1 MRRRGRARR
10 YGELPIQMFLL
21 VTERASFARYAELN
35 SRAFLHHYGLSLQG
49 WQSCLS
55 AVPIRVSIGRSSSCC
70 RWRTYAM

>member
-1 MRRRGRARR
+1 MRRGGRARR